1 MVLKMGKFYEDNEKV
16 SKKDWLTSL
25 LLCWFL
31 GFFGMH
37 RLYAGKIGSGFLMLY
52 GTLVAACILAV
63 DTYLGAIAFV
73 VVGAFV
79 VNDFLNILFKCFK
92 DVYGKEISEDTVIK

>member
-1 MVLKMGKFYEDNEKV
+1 MNKFYEDNEKV

-31 GFFGMH
+31 GFFGIH

-52 GTLVAACILAV
+52 GTICAACILAL
-63 DTYLGAIAFV
+63 DIYLGAIAFI

-79 VNDFLNILFKCFK
+79 LNDFLNILFKCFK
-92 DVYGKEISEDTVIK
+92 DVHGKEISEDTAIK

>member
-1 MVLKMGKFYEDNEKV
+1 MGKFYEADEKV

-31 GFFGMH
+31 GFFGIH

-52 GTLVAACILAV
+52 GTVVASCILAMDV
-63 DTYLGAIAFV
+63 YLGAVAFV

-79 VNDFLNILFKCFK
+79 LNDFLNILLKCFK
-92 DVYGKEISEDTVIK
+92 DVHGREISEDTVIK

>member
-1 MVLKMGKFYEDNEKV
+1 MGKFYEADEKV

-31 GFFGMH
+31 GFFGVH

-52 GTLVAACILAV
+52 GTIVAACIVALNS
-63 DTYLGAIAFV
+63 YLGAAAFV
-73 VVGAFV
+73 IVGAFV
-79 VNDFLNILFKCFK
+79 LNDFLNILLKCFK
-92 DVYGKEISEDTVIK
+92 DVHGKEISEDTVIK

>member
-1 MVLKMGKFYEDNEKV
+1 MGKFYEADEKV

-31 GFFGMH
+31 GFFGVH

-52 GTLVAACILAV
+52 GTIVAACIVALNS
-63 DTYLGAIAFV
+63 YLGAVAFV
-73 VVGAFV
+73 IVGAFV
-79 VNDFLNILFKCFK
+79 LNDFLNILLKCFK
-92 DVYGKEISEDTVIK
+92 DIHGKEISEDTVIK

>member
-1 MVLKMGKFYEDNEKV
+1 MEKL

-31 GFFGMH
+31 GFFGIH

-52 GTLVAACILAV
+52 GTIVASCILAV
-63 DTYLGAIAFV
+63 NKYLGLIAFV
-73 VVGAFV
+73 IMGAFV
-79 VNDFLNILFKCFK
+79 INDFLNILLKCFK
-92 DVYGKEISEDTVIK
+92 DIHGKEISEDTVIK

>member
-1 MVLKMGKFYEDNEKV
+1 MGKFYEADEKV

-31 GFFGMH
+31 GFFGIH

-52 GTLVAACILAV
+52 GTIVASCIVALNG
-63 DTYLGAIAFV
+63 YLGAVAFV
-73 VVGAFV
+73 IVGAFV
-79 VNDFLNILFKCFK
+79 LNDFLNILLKCFK
-92 DVYGKEISEDTVIK
+92 DIHGKEISEDTAVK

>member
-1 MVLKMGKFYEDNEKV
+1 MGKFYEADEKV

-31 GFFGMH
+31 GFFGVH

-52 GTLVAACILAV
+52 GTIVAACIVALNS
-63 DTYLGAIAFV
+63 YLGAVAFV
-73 VVGAFV
+73 IVGAFV
-79 VNDFLNILFKCFK
+79 LNDFLNILLKCFK
-92 DVYGKEISEDTVIK
+92 DVHGREISEDTAIK